1 MVKAVRT
8 FEFESLS
15 LEMVDKSI
23 PPLEALHPNQPITL
37 IGAGLAGAA
46 CAQVFAQRGYEV
58 RVWESANTCAAAASG
73 VPVALFAP
81 SVSADDAAHSRLLR
95 RGVQVLVTELQRLS
109 QDGLLKQ
116 GQDWCL
122 SGVQE
127 RSLRNAK
134 RLPRLWRSP
143 LDAPEQQSR
152 YLPHLKQHGEY
163 AALWH
168 GMAGWVN
175 PSRLVQAWLA
185 HPRVHLQTQQTV
197 TASAL
202 HELLHHSD
210 TQAVIL
216 ATGADTGALLFNFF
230 QAQQPAL
237 AQSLRQRLQSIR
249 GQVQWGVRGELVN
262 HLLQRLQDAD
272 LLHTEPEAPIN
283 GQGQWVVTPDH
294 WLVGATFQ
302 RDDTELKAR
311 DKDRHKLLEKL
322 SELLPELPPEDLAT
336 LFKQGQSWV
345 GLRAAQKNRQAWLGQ
360 VDDIANPK
368 LWVCA
373 GLGSRGL
380 SLSMLCAQTLADQIQ
395 QSLQP
400 PVSLSLRGEI
410 NP

>member
-1 MVKAVRT
+1 VRT
-8 FEFESLS
+8 FETELLS

-23 PPLEALHPNQPITL
+23 PSVETTHPQRHITI

-46 CAQVFAQRGYEV
+46 CAQVFAQRGFQV
-58 RVWESANTCAAAASG
+58 TVCESAKTCAAAASG

-95 RGVQVLVTELQRLS
+95 RGVQTLVTELQGLS
-109 QDGLLKQ
+109 QDALLKP

-127 RSLRNAK
+127 RNLRTAK
-134 RLPRLWRSP
+134 RLPGLWRSP
-143 LDAPEQQSR
+143 VDTPEQQSR
-152 YLPHLKQHGEY
+152 YLPHLNQHGVH

-168 GMAGWVN
+168 GMAGWVK
-175 PSRLVQAWLA
+175 PARLVQAWLA
-185 HPRVHLQTQQTV
+185 HPRIRLQTQQTL

-202 HELLHHSD
+202 HQLLRHSS
-210 TQAVIL
+210 TQAVVL
-216 ATGADTGALLFNFF
+216 ATGADTGALLFDYF
-230 QAQQPAL
+230 QAEQPVWAEN
-237 AQSLRQRLQSIR
+237 LRRRLQTIR

-262 HLLQRLQDAD
+262 DLLQRLQHAD
-272 LLHTEPEAPIN
+272 PLNPAHEAPIN
-283 GQGQWVVTPDH
+283 GQGQWVTTPDR

-322 SELLPELPPEDLAT
+322 SELLPELPPEELAS
-336 LFKQGQSWV
+336 LFEQGSSWV
-345 GLRAAQKNRQAWLGQ
+345 GLRAAQKNRQTWLGQ
-360 VDDIANPK
+360 IDALTNPK

-380 SLSMLCAQTLADQIQ
+380 SLSILCAQTLADQIQ
-395 QSLQP
+395 QSLQQRTSP
-400 PVSLSLRGEI
+400 SL
-410 NP
+410 